1 MAETK
6 LPLFELFML
15 LFTLAGPIKMIP
27 VFHGVAQRIDASARR
42 KFAVKAALIAFG
54 GIILAAIM
62 GGAQL
67 AKVGISREALGTAAG
82 LVLAIVGLMPLI
94 GIEKALA
101 PSQEAPDALGFAFPT
116 ILAPHTFG
124 LIILYTLYANTQADM
139 IGVVLTGGALMA
151 LNLLAM
157 LGSGWIMEKI
167 GMTPLRVF
175 GAVFGIIQLALGVQ
189 ILFWGISSGLSLS
202 AA

>member
-1 MAETK
+1 MLDTK

-15 LFTLAGPIKMIP
+15 LFTLAGPIKIIP
-27 VFHGVAQRIDASARR
+27 MFHGVAQQIDAAERR
-42 KFAVKAALIAFG
+42 KFAVNAALIAFG

-82 LVLAIVGLMPLI
+82 LVLVIIGLMPLI
-94 GIEKALA
+94 GIEKAPA
-101 PSQEAPDALGFAFPT
+101 PSQGAPGALSFAFPT
-116 ILAPHTFG
+116 ILAPHTFA
-124 LIILYTLYANTQADM
+124 LIILYSLYAHTQADT
-139 IGVVLTGGALMA
+139 IGLILTSGALMA

-175 GAVFGIIQLALGVQ
+175 GAVFGIIQLALGVE
-189 ILFWGISSGLSLS
+189 ILFWGMSNGFGMS

>member
-1 MAETK
+1 MADTK

-27 VFHGVAQRIDASARR
+27 VFHGVASRIDPAERR
-42 KFAVKAALIAFG
+42 RFATKAALIAFG
-54 GIILAAIM
+54 GVVLAAIM

-82 LVLAIVGLMPLI
+82 LVLAIVGLMPLV
-94 GIEKALA
+94 GIERTPVAG
-101 PSQEAPDALGFAFPT
+101 PAPDALGFAFPT

-124 LIILYTLYANTQADM
+124 LIILYTLYANAQADM

-151 LNLLAM
+151 LNLAAM
-157 LGSGWIMEKI
+157 LGSGWIMAKI

-175 GAVFGIIQLALGVQ
+175 GAVFGIIQLALGVE
-189 ILFWGISSGLSLS
+189 ILFWGIGTGLAG
-202 AA
+202 AAG

>member
-27 VFHGVAQRIDASARR
+27 VFQGIAARIDPAERR
-42 KFAVKAALIAFG
+42 RFAIKAALIAFG
-54 GIILAAIM
+54 GIVLAALM
-62 GGAQL
+62 GSVQL
-67 AKVGISREALGTAAG
+67 AKVGISSEALGTAAG

-94 GIEKALA
+94 GIEKA
-101 PSQEAPDALGFAFPT
+101 PSPQAEPDALGFAFPT

-124 LIILYTLYANTQADM
+124 LIILYTLYANTQADV
-139 IGVVLTGGALMA
+139 IGVVATGGALMA
-151 LNLLAM
+151 LNLAAM
-157 LGSGWIMEKI
+157 LGSGWIMGRI

-189 ILFWGISSGLSLS
+189 ILFWGLGAGLGAG

>member
-27 VFHGVAQRIDASARR
+27 VFYGVAARIDPAERR
-42 KFAVKAALIAFG
+42 KFAIKAALIAFG
-54 GIILAAIM
+54 GIVLAALM

-67 AKVGISREALGTAAG
+67 SKVGISREALGTAAG

-94 GIEKALA
+94 GIEKAP
-101 PSQEAPDALGFAFPT
+101 PSEGTPDALGFAFPT

-139 IGVVLTGGALMA
+139 IGVVATGGALMA
-151 LNLLAM
+151 LNLAAM
-157 LGSGWIMEKI
+157 LGSGWIMAKI
-167 GMTPLRVF
+167 GMTPLKVF

-189 ILFWGISSGLSLS
+189 ILFWGLGAGFGAG